1 MSIFNKISL
10 QKPSSSTFNLSHD
23 RKFSLNMGELTPIL
37 CQEII
42 PGDKFNVTTQQML
55 RFAPMISPVM
65 HEVNVFTHFFF
76 VPNRLIFDKWEEF
89 ITGGENGQS
98 EVLFPT
104 ITNLGVK
111 ARELGDYLGL
121 PIFEDGG
128 GAGRNSAVGLDAVS
142 RLPFNAYKLIY
153 NEYYRDQNL
162 IEPLKIDKSEGNIDL
177 GYLPSE
183 EVNEYK
189 YLRHRAWQ
197 HDYFT
202 SALPFAQKGEA
213 VRLPIQGQA
222 DVKYQHSNTADI
234 IRNLDGTLSTSGA
247 DRHLIS
253 KTDADLA
260 IETGAGNPT
269 KDVNIDNSHNLVVD
283 LESAT
288 QSTITDLRRAFKL
301 QEWLEKNARA
311 GSRYVE
317 SILAHFGVRSS
328 DARLQRP
335 EYLGG
340 GMSPVLISE
349 VLQTAATQDSTP
361 LAEMAGHGINVNKN
375 HSFNKFFEEHGFVIG
390 IMSVMPK
397 TAYQQGVPR
406 MFSKFNKFDYFWPEF
421 QHIGEQEILNK
432 ELVYTGTPTDNET
445 FGYIP
450 RYSEYKFMPSTVHG
464 DFKKTLDFWHMGRI
478 FEQTF
483 PPQLNKDFI
492 EARPTKRIFA
502 VEESEEQVLYCHVYH
517 QITANRKMSYYGD
530 PGFR

>member
-104 ITNLGVK
+104 LSNCTI
-111 ARELGDYLGL
+111 APRDLGDYLGL
-121 PIFEDGG
+121 PNMTNRGQEGPD
-128 GAGRNSAVGLDAVS
+128 NSNIIS
-142 RLPFNAYKLIY
+142 RLPFNAYNLIY

-162 IEPLKIDKSEGNIDL
+162 IEPIEINKGEGDEAFANQDRYKILKK
-177 GYLPSE
+177 
-183 EVNEYK
+183 
-189 YLRHRAWQ
+189 RAWQ

-213 VRLPIQGQA
+213 VKLPIQGQA

-234 IRNLDGTLSTSGA
+234 IRNLDGTLSTEGA

-269 KDVNIDNSHNLVVD
+269 KDVNIDNSHNLYVD

-349 VLQTAATQDSTP
+349 VLQTAATQESTP

-397 TAYQQGVPR
+397 TAYQQGLPR

-432 ELVYTGTPTDNET
+432 EVMFDGSAGDNQT

-450 RYSEYKFMPSTVHG
+450 RYAEYKYSPSTVHG
-464 DFKKTLDFWHMGRI
+464 DFKETLDFWHLGRI
-478 FEQTF
+478 FGNRPE
-483 PPQLNKDFI
+483 LNKDFI
-492 EARPTKRIFA
+492 EADPSRRIFA
-502 VEESEEQVLYCHVYH
+502 VMDSPEQVLYCHVYH

>member
-42 PGDKFNVTTQQML
+42 PGDKFNITTQQML

-89 ITGGENGQS
+89 ITGGESGQS

-104 ITNLGVK
+104 LSNCDINP
-111 ARELGDYLGL
+111 RDLGDYLGL
-121 PIFEDGG
+121 PNM
-128 GAGRNSAVGLDAVS
+128 RNLGNESPDNSNVIS
-142 RLPFNAYKLIY
+142 RLPFNAYNLIY

-162 IEPLKIDKSEGNIDL
+162 IEPIEINKGEGNEAF
-177 GYLPSE
+177 GNQE
-183 EVNEYK
+183 RYK
-189 YLRHRAWQ
+189 ILRKRAWQ

-349 VLQTAATQDSTP
+349 VLQTAPTQESTP

-375 HSFNKFFEEHGFVIG
+375 HSFNKFFEEH
-390 IMSVMPK
+390 
-397 TAYQQGVPR
+397 
-406 MFSKFNKFDYFWPEF
+406 
-421 QHIGEQEILNK
+421 
-432 ELVYTGTPTDNET
+432 
-445 FGYIP
+445 
-450 RYSEYKFMPSTVHG
+450 
-464 DFKKTLDFWHMGRI
+464 
-478 FEQTF
+478 
-483 PPQLNKDFI
+483 
-492 EARPTKRIFA
+492 
-502 VEESEEQVLYCHVYH
+502 
-517 QITANRKMSYYGD
+517 
-530 PGFR
+530 

>member
-98 EVLFPT
+98 DVLFPT
-104 ITNLGVK
+104 LSDCQINP
-111 ARELGDYLGL
+111 RDLGDYLGL
-121 PIFEDGG
+121 PNMSN
-128 GAGRNSAVGLDAVS
+128 AGRAKNSIENENSNIVS
-142 RLPFNAYKLIY
+142 RLPFNAYNLIY

-162 IEPLKIDKSEGNIDL
+162 IEPIEINKGEGDEAFGNQDRYKILK
-177 GYLPSE
+177 
-183 EVNEYK
+183 
-189 YLRHRAWQ
+189 RRAWQ

-234 IRNLDGTLSTSGA
+234 IRNLDGTLSTEGA

-349 VLQTAATQDSTP
+349 VLQTAATQESTP

-397 TAYQQGVPR
+397 TAYQQGLPR

-432 ELVYTGTPTDNET
+432 EVMFDGSANDNQT

-450 RYSEYKFMPSTVHG
+450 RYAEYKYAPSTVHG
-464 DFKKTLDFWHMGRI
+464 DFKETLDFWHLGRI
-478 FEQTF
+478 FGNR
-483 PPQLNKDFI
+483 PQLNKDFI
-492 EARPTKRIFA
+492 EANPSRRIFA
-502 VEESEEQVLYCHVYH
+502 YTDGPEQVLYCHLYH